1 MLAIKPIIG
10 GIVIK
15 FCDSPR
21 SCRVTFC
28 AISLAILFKLFPMN
42 ILVTGSTFLAQIRY
56 EYDDAAIAASFTC
69 VVTSAVAG
77 TLSMTLS
84 SASSQALVAGPAFWD
99 LQRTTSGVVNTLLA
113 GKCTILHDVTR

>member
-1 MLAIKPIIG
+1 MVPAKQNITITRGDTEVFNITLLDSVSAPIN
-10 GIVIK
+10 
-15 FCDSPR
+15 
-21 SCRVTFC
+21 
-28 AISLAILFKLFPMN
+28 L
-42 ILVTGSTFLAQIRY
+42 TGSTFLAQIRY

-69 VVTSAVAG
+69 TVTDAVAG

-84 SASSQALVAGPAFWD
+84 SASSQALNAGPSFWD